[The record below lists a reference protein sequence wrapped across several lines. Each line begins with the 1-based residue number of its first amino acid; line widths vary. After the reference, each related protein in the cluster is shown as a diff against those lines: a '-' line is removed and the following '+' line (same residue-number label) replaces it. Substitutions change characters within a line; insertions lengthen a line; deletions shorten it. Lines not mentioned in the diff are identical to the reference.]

1 MNISGFQKLFKPLP
15 SLPCLQV
22 LELDFYLND
31 KISNVIIS
39 SITES
44 LQTCKNLKALGL
56 DFSECNQVTE
66 VGLQGFLEVL
76 SKLSNLEMISICFP
90 GKDMKDAFLIAV
102 CDILSTFQKLTSLTL
117 DLTECQQVTDD
128 GVTIATEK
136 LSKLKNL
143 TYYSSCLQLHPK
155 QNKITEKSAIS
166 LIILAKAFPNVKSV
180 DLHFLDFSSLSKES
194 LEQLAS
200 TISNHNN
207 LVNLELALENCSQ
220 LKDEDFTILVS
231 TLKLKKDMQ
240 CIYLD
245 FTDGPNLSQDFVAKL
260 EEELG
265 QKIRID
271 Y

>member
-1 MNISGFQKLFKPLP
+1 
-15 SLPCLQV
+15 
-22 LELDFYLND
+22 
-31 KISNVIIS
+31 
-39 SITES
+39 
-44 LQTCKNLKALGL
+44 
-56 DFSECNQVTE
+56 
-66 VGLQGFLEVL
+66 
-76 SKLSNLEMISICFP
+76 
-90 GKDMKDAFLIAV
+90 
-102 CDILSTFQKLTSLTL
+102 
-117 DLTECQQVTDD
+117 
-128 GVTIATEK
+128 
-136 LSKLKNL
+136 
-143 TYYSSCLQLHPK
+143 
-155 QNKITEKSAIS
+155 
-166 LIILAKAFPNVKSV
+166 
-180 DLHFLDFSSLSKES
+180 LHFLDFSSLSKES